1 MATGLLKMLML
12 HIIKGGEV
20 SGYDLIKKV
29 EAITGE
35 KPSTG
40 SIYPL
45 LKKMEREG
53 WVLGRFEDG
62 KTYYSLTETGKE
74 HIAQIK
80 EAKHEF
86 IKKIHQSIA
95 LANETFEDSDIQAL
109 MNEMHDTH
117 RGVHSHDIE
126 QLKLLESLIREVAE
140 LSRRGVGRGKIESI
154 LLQARDELKKLD

>member
-12 HIIKGGEV
+12 HIMTAGEV

-29 EAITGE
+29 ESVTGK

-45 LKKMEREG
+45 LKKMESEG
-53 WVLGRFEDG
+53 WISGRTEDG
-62 KTYYSLTETGKE
+62 KTYYSLTEAGKE
-74 HIAQIK
+74 HVAQIK

-95 LANETFEDSDIQAL
+95 LANETFVDGEIQAL
-109 MNEMHDTH
+109 MKEMHDFH
-117 RGVHSHDIE
+117 RGAHSQDIE
-126 QLKLLESLIREVAE
+126 QLELLEPLIREVTE
-140 LSRRGVGRGKIESI
+140 LLRRGVDRGKIEPI
-154 LLQARDELKKLD
+154 LLRGRDELKKLD

>member
-12 HIIKGGEV
+12 HIMTEGEV

-29 EAITGE
+29 EAVTGK

-53 WVLGRFEDG
+53 WISGRFEDG
-62 KTYYSLTETGKE
+62 KTYYSLTEAGKG

-95 LANETFEDSDIQAL
+95 LANETFENSDILAL
-109 MNEMHDTH
+109 MNDMHDFH
-117 RGVHSHDIE
+117 RGVHSQGME
-126 QLKLLESLIREVAE
+126 QSELIGSLIREVAE
-140 LSRRGVGRGKIESI
+140 LLRRGVERGKIESI

>member
-40 SIYPL
+40 SIYPS

-53 WVLGRFEDG
+53 WVLG
-62 KTYYSLTETGKE
+62 
-74 HIAQIK
+74 AV
-80 EAKHEF
+80 AK
-86 IKKIHQSIA
+86 
-95 LANETFEDSDIQAL
+95 
-109 MNEMHDTH
+109 
-117 RGVHSHDIE
+117 
-126 QLKLLESLIREVAE
+126 
-140 LSRRGVGRGKIESI
+140 
-154 LLQARDELKKLD
+154 

>member
-12 HIIKGGEV
+12 HIMIEGEV

-45 LKKMEREG
+45 LKTMEREG
-53 WVLGRFEDG
+53 WISGRSENG
-62 KTYYSLTETGKE
+62 KTYYSLTGAGKG
-74 HIAQIK
+74 HISQIK

-86 IKKIHQSIA
+86 IKKILQSIA
-95 LANETFEDSDIQAL
+95 LANETFENSDILSL
-109 MNEMHDTH
+109 MNDMHDFH
-117 RGVHSHDIE
+117 GCVHSQGME
-126 QLKLLESLIREVAE
+126 QSELIGSLIREVAE
-140 LSRRGVGRGKIESI
+140 LLRRGVERGKIESI